1 MFLNAQQWGLS
12 IHVAKANKDRSSS
25 VVAGFSFHIALCSCI
40 IVIKPGYETRLLDI
54 SPQLPPQSEDK
65 SNDVTMSLLSDL
77 FWYSEI
83 WGEKR
88 NHLSFNPLVKKRSS
102 GVWSERMLTPYYPPV
117 TSMTSVCP
125 GCPSELAACTS
136 RQSAWP
142 AATLYVLT
150 ASLCKLNV
158 FACVCVCVCV
168 CMPVFARVFTVCMAA
183 AMADGVSVGVGGT
196 MSSVLLSVGLWVAE
210 LQALTCV
217 ISWHQSRCV
226 GPVWPVDRGHISS
239 HMLAG
244 GEWCSSEVLWEV

>member
-1 MFLNAQQWGLS
+1 M
-12 IHVAKANKDRSSS
+12 HSSEVLAS
-25 VVAGFSFHIALCSCI
+25 MLLKPIKTEVPAFERLEMKLILPVVAGFSFHIALCSCI

-125 GCPSELAACTS
+125 GCPSELAARTS

-168 CMPVFARVFTVCMAA
+168 CACLCLRECLQCAWLLRWQMACQWVWA
-183 AMADGVSVGVGGT
+183 GPCHLSCWAWGCEWP
-196 MSSVLLSVGLWVAE
+196 SSRLWHV
-210 LQALTCV
+210 
-217 ISWHQSRCV
+217 
-226 GPVWPVDRGHISS
+226 
-239 HMLAG
+239 
-244 GEWCSSEVLWEV
+244 